1 MKKKKSIKMKERCYM
16 HKITCLKE
24 EFRDKTR
31 SIECHETEEYEK
43 EMRSIYESEYKER
56 IEEIEKQMKNL

>member
-1 MKKKKSIKMKERCYM
+1 MKNKKAIKMKERCYI
-16 HKITCLKE
+16 HKITYLKE

-56 IEEIEKQMKNL
+56 IEEIKKQMKKL

>member
-1 MKKKKSIKMKERCYM
+1 MKKKKSIKMKEKCYI

-31 SIECHETEEYEK
+31 SIESHETEEYER
-43 EMRSIYESEYKER
+43 EIRSIYESEYKER

>member
-1 MKKKKSIKMKERCYM
+1 M

>member
-1 MKKKKSIKMKERCYM
+1 MKNKKAIKMKERCYI

-31 SIECHETEEYEK
+31 SIEYHETEEYEK

-56 IEEIEKQMKNL
+56 IEEIEKQMKKL

>member
-1 MKKKKSIKMKERCYM
+1 MKKKKSIKMKERCYI

-31 SIECHETEEYEK
+31 LIECHETEEYEK